1 MRLPKPAAFLSFRKL
16 SNELPADCTD
26 ERRFFENDFATFAS
40 IFQVCGILLNLRV
53 NFMLHQLTISELTA
67 KLARREVSARDAM
80 QSCLDQIARVDGE
93 IHAFI
98 SHDAT
103 DALAQADAVDKSIA
117 SGVTLSQKPLLGVP
131 IAVKDVLAV
140 KGQPLN
146 CGSKILGKF
155 ISPYDATVIEKLKS
169 AGAVVFGRLNMD
181 EFAMGSST
189 ENSAFGLTRNPWD
202 PTRIPGGSSG
212 GSAAAVAA
220 DECLASLGTDT
231 GGSIRQPAALC
242 GCVGLK
248 PTYGRVSRYG
258 LVAFASS
265 LDQIGPF
272 TKDIRDSAILLQAL
286 SGVDPRDSTS
296 VPQPVPNYAASLTG
310 DIKGLKIGLAKEYMI
325 GGLDS
330 EVKASVDAAVK
341 RLEKL
346 GAEIVEVSL
355 PHTDYAVATYYIIAT
370 AEASANLARFD
381 GVRYCARVEGN
392 DLFEMY
398 AKTRGAGFGP
408 EVKRR
413 IILGTYVLSSGYHD
427 AYYLRAQK
435 VRTLI
440 RNDFLKAFE
449 KVDAIV
455 TPTTPTA
462 AFKIGEKSGDPLQ
475 MYLSDIFTISC
486 NLAGICGLSLPCGFT
501 GKSQPRLPIGLQLL
515 GKPFG
520 EETIFKI
527 GHAYEQ
533 STGWHTEKPVLK
545 V

>member
-1 MRLPKPAAFLSFRKL
+1 M
-16 SNELPADCTD
+16 
-26 ERRFFENDFATFAS
+26 
-40 IFQVCGILLNLRV
+40 LN
-53 NFMLHQLTISELTA
+53 HGTISELTA
-67 KLARREVSARDAM
+67 RLAKREISAREITQD
-80 QSCLDQIARVDGE
+80 CLRQIARVDGT

-98 SHDAT
+98 SHDPA
-103 DALAQADAVDKSIA
+103 DALAQAEAADREITAGA
-117 SGVTLSQKPLLGVP
+117 SFTQKPLLGIP
-131 IAVKDVLAV
+131 IAIKDVLAV
-140 KGQPLN
+140 KNHPLN

-155 ISPYDATVIEKLKS
+155 ISPYDATVVQKLRA

-189 ENSAFGLTRNPWD
+189 ETSAFGLTRNPWD
-202 PTRIPGGSSG
+202 TSRIPGGSSG

-220 DECLASLGTDT
+220 DEAIATLGTDT

-272 TKDIRDSAILLQAL
+272 TKDVRDSALLL
-286 SGVDPRDSTS
+286 GVISGHDTMDSTS
-296 VPQPVPNYAASLTG
+296 VAEPVPDYTAAL
-310 DIKGLKIGLAKEYMI
+310 DRNIRGLKLGLPKEYLI
-325 GGLDS
+325 GGLDP

-341 RLEKL
+341 KFAEL
-346 GAEIVEVSL
+346 GAEIVDISL
-355 PHTDYAVATYYIIAT
+355 PHTEYAVATYYIIAT

-381 GVRYCARVEGN
+381 GIRYGQRVDGHDPLE
-392 DLFEMY
+392 LY
-398 AKTRGAGFGP
+398 TKTRGAGFGA

-413 IILGTYVLSSGYHD
+413 IILGTYVLSSGYYD

-440 RNDFLKAFE
+440 RNDFLKAFAT
-449 KVDAIV
+449 VDAII
-455 TPTTPTA
+455 TPTAPTA

-486 NLAGICGLSLPCGFT
+486 NLAGISGLSLPCGFT
-501 GKSQPRLPIGLQLL
+501 AAPKLPIGLQLL

-520 EETIFKI
+520 EATLFKLA
-527 GHAYEQ
+527 HAYEQ
-533 STGWHTEKPVLK
+533 STAWHRERPALPA
-545 V
+545 

>member
-1 MRLPKPAAFLSFRKL
+1 MLNQLS
-16 SNELPADCTD
+16 
-26 ERRFFENDFATFAS
+26 
-40 IFQVCGILLNLRV
+40 
-53 NFMLHQLTISELTA
+53 ISELSA
-67 KLARREVSARDAM
+67 KLSKREISAREITQA
-80 QSCLDQIARVDGE
+80 CLDQIARVDGK

-98 SHDAT
+98 SYDPA
-103 DALAQADAVDKSIA
+103 DSLAQADAADKQIA
-117 SGVTLSQKPLLGVP
+117 SGAPHAQKPLLGIP
-131 IAVKDVLAV
+131 IAIKDVLAV
-140 KGQPLN
+140 KNQPLN
-146 CGSKILGKF
+146 CASKILGKF
-155 ISPYDATVIEKLKS
+155 ISPYDATAVEKLKA
-169 AGAVVFGRLNMD
+169 AGAIVFGRCNMD

-189 ENSAFGLTRNPWD
+189 ENSAFGVTRNPWD
-202 PTRIPGGSSG
+202 TARIPGGSSG

-220 DECLASLGTDT
+220 DECIASLGTDT

-242 GCVGLK
+242 GVVGLK
-248 PTYGRVSRYG
+248 PTYGRISRYG

-272 TKDIRDSAILLQAL
+272 TKNVSDAATLLGVL
-286 SGVDPRDSTS
+286 SGHDLRDATS
-296 VPQPVPNYAASLTG
+296 VPQPVPDYSAALDG
-310 DIKGLKIGLAKEYMI
+310 NIRGLKLGLPKEYLI
-325 GGLDS
+325 GGLDA
-330 EVKASVDAAVK
+330 EVKAAVDAAVNK
-341 RLEKL
+341 IKEL
-346 GAEIVEVSL
+346 GAEIVEISL

-381 GVRYCARVEGN
+381 GIRYGARVDGN
-392 DLFEMY
+392 DPIELY
-398 AKTRGAGFGP
+398 SKTRGAGFGA

-462 AFKIGEKSGDPLQ
+462 AFKVGEKSDDPLQ

-486 NLAGICGLSLPCGFT
+486 NLAGICGISVPCGFT
-501 GKSQPRLPIGLQLL
+501 QSPKLPIGLQLL

-520 EETIFKI
+520 EETMLKLA
-527 GHAYEQ
+527 HAYEQ
-533 STGWHTEKPVLK
+533 STGWHREKPPLSGRD
-545 V
+545 